1 MVGDGWQYGG
11 SAWGASGGLHGS
23 GTEDFNKLRLL
34 TKTLV
39 KTDFQKD
46 WLFRLAIDGEPSEF
60 DLFVK
65 DISYGIFETATDE
78 EQYGSASI
86 AWPTANQTMKITM
99 TVRDHIDGRVQAF
112 LKAWNGKVVHSDGT
126 VGLPYG
132 PDGYVRNVK
141 IYNLT
146 EAGGE
151 SMTCSYEMYPI
162 QCGEVAR
169 SREKGEFME
178 FPATFV
184 QFSTLAL
191 AISAPAAGSGT
202 TLSGS
207 PGSKETE

>member
-1 MVGDGWQYGG
+1 MIGEYGG
-11 SAWGASGGLHGS
+11 SSWGTSGGLRG
-23 GTEDFNKLRLL
+23 GETEDFNKLRLL
-34 TKTLV
+34 TKPLV

-65 DISYGIFETATDE
+65 DISYGVFETATDE

-151 SMTCSYEMYPI
+151 SLTCSYEMYPI

-178 FPATFV
+178 FTATFV
-184 QFSTLAL
+184 QFSTLVFA
-191 AISAPAAGSGT
+191 SGAPAAGST
-202 TLSGS
+202 TALSGS
-207 PGSKETE
+207 SGSKETE

>member
-1 MVGDGWQYGG
+1 MIGEYGG
-11 SAWGASGGLHGS
+11 SSWGTSGGLRGG

-65 DISYGIFETATDE
+65 DISYGVFETATDE

-151 SMTCSYEMYPI
+151 SLTCSYEMYPI

-178 FPATFV
+178 FTATFV
-184 QFSTLAL
+184 QFSTLVFA
-191 AISAPAAGSGT
+191 SGAPAEGSGT
-202 TLSGS
+202 TFSGS

>member
-1 MVGDGWQYGG
+1 M
-11 SAWGASGGLHGS
+11 
-23 GTEDFNKLRLL
+23 
-34 TKTLV
+34 
-39 KTDFQKD
+39 
-46 WLFRLAIDGEPSEF
+46 
-60 DLFVK
+60 
-65 DISYGIFETATDE
+65 
-78 EQYGSASI
+78 

-191 AISAPAAGSGT
+191 AISAPAEGSGT

>member
-1 MVGDGWQYGG
+1 MIGEYGG
-11 SAWGASGGLHGS
+11 SSWGTSGGLRG
-23 GTEDFNKLRLL
+23 GETEDFNKLRLL

-65 DISYGIFETATDE
+65 DISYGVFETATDE

-141 IYNLT
+141 RYNLT

-151 SMTCSYEMYPI
+151 SLTCSYEMYPI

-178 FPATFV
+178 FTATFV
-184 QFSTLAL
+184 QFSTLVFA
-191 AISAPAAGSGT
+191 SGAPAEGSGT

>member
-1 MVGDGWQYGG
+1 MIGEYGG
-11 SAWGASGGLHGS
+11 SSWGTSGGLRGG

-65 DISYGIFETATDE
+65 DISYGVFETATDE

-151 SMTCSYEMYPI
+151 SLTCSYEMYPI

-178 FPATFV
+178 FTATFV
-184 QFSTLAL
+184 QFSTLVFA
-191 AISAPAAGSGT
+191 SGAPAAGST
-202 TLSGS
+202 TALSGS
-207 PGSKETE
+207 SGRKETE

>member
-1 MVGDGWQYGG
+1 MRGEYGG
-11 SAWGASGGLHGS
+11 SSWGTSGGLRGG

-65 DISYGIFETATDE
+65 DISYGVFETATDE

-151 SMTCSYEMYPI
+151 SLTCSYEMYPI

-178 FPATFV
+178 FTATFV
-184 QFSTLAL
+184 QFSTLVFA
-191 AISAPAAGSGT
+191 SGAPAEGSGT

>member
-1 MVGDGWQYGG
+1 MIGEYGG
-11 SAWGASGGLHGS
+11 SSWGTSGGLRGG

-65 DISYGIFETATDE
+65 DISYGVFETATDE

-151 SMTCSYEMYPI
+151 SLTCSYEMYPI

-178 FPATFV
+178 FTATFV
-184 QFSTLAL
+184 QFSTLVFA
-191 AISAPAAGSGT
+191 SGAPAEGSGT

>member
-11 SAWGASGGLHGS
+11 SAWGASVGLHGS
-23 GTEDFNKLRLL
+23 GPEDFNKLRLL

-191 AISAPAAGSGT
+191 AISAPAEGSGT

>member
-1 MVGDGWQYGG
+1 MIGEYGG
-11 SAWGASGGLHGS
+11 SSWGTSGGLRGG

-39 KTDFQKD
+39 KTDFQQD
-46 WLFRLAIDGEPSEF
+46 GLFRLAIDGEPSEF

-65 DISYGIFETATDE
+65 DISYGVFETATDE

-151 SMTCSYEMYPI
+151 SLTCSYEMYPI

-178 FPATFV
+178 FTATFV
-184 QFSTLAL
+184 QFSTLVFA
-191 AISAPAAGSGT
+191 SGAPAEGSGT

>member
-1 MVGDGWQYGG
+1 MIGEYGG
-11 SAWGASGGLHGS
+11 SSWGTSGGLRG
-23 GTEDFNKLRLL
+23 GETEDFNKLRLL

-65 DISYGIFETATDE
+65 DISYGVFETATDE

-151 SMTCSYEMYPI
+151 S
-162 QCGEVAR
+162 
-169 SREKGEFME
+169 
-178 FPATFV
+178 
-184 QFSTLAL
+184 LACFCKRPTRRRIYHG
-191 AISAPAAGSGT
+191 AFR
-202 TLSGS
+202 
-207 PGSKETE
+207 

>member
-1 MVGDGWQYGG
+1 MIGEYGG
-11 SAWGASGGLHGS
+11 SSWGTSGGLRGG

-65 DISYGIFETATDE
+65 DISYGVFETATDE

-151 SMTCSYEMYPI
+151 SLTCSYEMYPI

-169 SREKGEFME
+169 AREEGEFME
-178 FPATFV
+178 FTATFV
-184 QFSTLAL
+184 QFSTLVFA
-191 AISAPAAGSGT
+191 SGAPAEGSGT